1 MAEEKIISMS
11 ELDSNFK
18 YEVTKEPGGENI
30 MRCFTC
36 GTCPAGCPV
45 REIDDR
51 YDPRKII
58 RMVVLGMKER
68 VLSSDFVWLCSG
80 CYTCQERCPQDV
92 RITDVMSVLKNL
104 AAKEGYLHPSL
115 AKQAELIQR
124 YGRLYE
130 IDEFDNKKRGRVGL
144 PPIVMNGK
152 ETEEIFK
159 MTGIDKL
166 AVPKGGE

>member
-1 MAEEKIISMS
+1 MAKEKIISVS

-18 YEVTKEPGGENI
+18 YEVAKQPGGENI

-36 GTCPAGCPV
+36 GTCSAGCPV

-58 RMVVLGMKER
+58 RMVVLGMKKR

-92 RITDVMSVLKNL
+92 RITDVMNVLKNL

-115 AKQAELIQR
+115 AKQVELIQR

-144 PPIVMNGK
+144 PPIVMNSK
-152 ETEEIFK
+152 EIEEIFK
-159 MTGIDKL
+159 MTGVDEL

>member
-1 MAEEKIISMS
+1 MAEEKIISIS

-18 YEVTKEPGGENI
+18 YEVAKQPGGENI

-36 GTCPAGCPV
+36 GTCSAGCPV

-58 RMVVLGMKER
+58 RMVVLGMKKR

-92 RITDVMSVLKNL
+92 RTTDVMSVLKNL

-130 IDEFDNKKRGRVGL
+130 IDEFDNKKRARVGL

-152 ETEEIFK
+152 EIEEIFK

-166 AVPKGGE
+166 VSSKEGE